1 MEWVGEG
8 DKQSP
13 HGPLTKFCLVAYV
26 APNLPHFLLHS
37 QLQLGPVGL
46 VFVFYSYSCSL
57 LCNKCQKFECPT
69 TQIYYLSVSMNQETR
84 HGLSG
89 PLLRASQ
96 DCSQWIRQGWGP
108 IWSYFPNWLL
118 VGRMQFLWGCGVE
131 VPTSLI
137 AVNQGLPSATAVLCH
152 LVLSTIWQFVPSRP
166 TGECPLQLWISLT
179 SICDLYTHFF
189 FFFFTSDS
197 KEHLFTKITILVKM
211 LSDFYEIISSHISE
225 TLNKC

>member
-1 MEWVGEG
+1 ML
-8 DKQSP
+8 
-13 HGPLTKFCLVAYV
+13 PL
-26 APNLPHFLLHS
+26 
-37 QLQLGPVGL
+37 
-46 VFVFYSYSCSL
+46 YSFSL
-57 LCNKCQKFECPT
+57 LCNKCQKFECLT

-84 HGLSG
+84 RGLSG

-108 IWSYFPNWLL
+108 IWSYLPNWLL
-118 VGRMQFLWGCGVE
+118 VGRMQFLWGCGAE

-189 FFFFTSDS
+189 FFTSDS

-225 TLNKC
+225 TFNNC